1 MPLDIAKAFAAISF
15 IHDTVSA
22 LSVIVDAQ
30 YQYYWGKYVDD
41 LSRVV
46 ANTTLQWANTA
57 LNLWHKATSAV
68 RSIT

>member
-46 ANTTLQWANTA
+46 GNTTLQ
-57 LNLWHKATSAV
+57 
-68 RSIT
+68 